1 MTGKHRATLEVRK
14 FCRASL
20 APELDLYLSPIMTLS
35 RIRKVFPE
43 FAQGHVRVAQ
53 LPRFKN
59 KQAEQTDAGM
69 EQNMKVRER
78 SDMTLTAL
86 GLTAGNL
93 CFQNIFC
100 GSSLVERGDLP

>member
-1 MTGKHRATLEVRK
+1 
-14 FCRASL
+14 
-20 APELDLYLSPIMTLS
+20 MTLS

-43 FAQGHVRVAQ
+43 FAQGHVRVVQ

-93 CFQNIFC
+93 CFQNIFYA
-100 GSSLVERGDLP
+100 SSLVERCDLP